1 MLIEVAEGNFSSQ
14 LLDSRLPL
22 SLCYQL
28 CLQRGTAS
36 CPNIC
41 TSVKPECNIRENQ
54 SAYKRGKK
62 KVLKALLVIA
72 VGFLPSL
79 ISLWVIRKIHLRSR
93 LRLRQAAM
101 NFPPVQG
108 RQNLRPVESDRYYLE
123 GVGYLI
129 GDISCK
135 FNARSGYIRCAVNPE
150 GPCNG
155 CRHYEPKGLAG
166 SEKIV

>member
-1 MLIEVAEGNFSSQ
+1 MITIRQTAL
-14 LLDSRLPL
+14 RLH
-22 SLCYQL
+22 LCK
-28 CLQRGTAS
+28 T
-36 CPNIC
+36 
-41 TSVKPECNIRENQ
+41 ECNIRDNQ
-54 SAYKRGKK
+54 SAHRRGKK
-62 KVLKALLVIA
+62 KVLKTLLVIA

-79 ISLWVIRKIHLRSR
+79 ISLWAIRKTHARSR

-101 NFPPVQG
+101 NFPVVQR

-135 FNARSGYIRCAVNPE
+135 FNARSGYMRCAVNPE

-155 CRHYEPKGLAG
+155 CRHYEPKELAG
-166 SEKIV
+166 SEKRA